1 MQKDDDLFEQEGM
14 QRFSQPTGYIDWQQ
28 TAKITM
34 ETHIPES
41 NLGYKMMEK
50 MGWKAGRGLGS
61 HGQGRVDP
69 ILIELKDETL
79 GIGKAQ
85 EYDETHTFS
94 TAKRKAL
101 DSEKQLEETEVQKI
115 EREHRAEKKQAI
127 MKELEQVKR
136 VFYCELCDKQYNKIS
151 EYEQHLQSYDHHHKK
166 RFKDMKET
174 TRNSALK
181 QLEKEKRLNREKKR
195 EEREMKR
202 MQEAIQKKLGEA
214 KSPAP
219 AALPLASVVKV
230 PSTSENKGGW
240 SSVPVS
246 SSTGGGW
253 TSVSGSSSFKPI
265 DEAPTNSK
273 GRWSTVTE
281 GAVSNTTAS
290 TTANITSSHPE
301 TKVPETKPDLNTSS
315 TMAPKKLAFGLKKT
329 NGFQFGLKKKQN

>member
-1 MQKDDDLFEQEGM
+1 M
-14 QRFSQPTGYIDWQQ
+14 IWQ
-28 TAKITM
+28 
-34 ETHIPES
+34 
-41 NLGYKMMEK
+41 
-50 MGWKAGRGLGS
+50 
-61 HGQGRVDP
+61 
-69 ILIELKDETL
+69 
-79 GIGKAQ
+79 
-85 EYDETHTFS
+85 
-94 TAKRKAL
+94 
-101 DSEKQLEETEVQKI
+101 
-115 EREHRAEKKQAI
+115 
-127 MKELEQVKR
+127 
-136 VFYCELCDKQYNKIS
+136 
-151 EYEQHLQSYDHHHKK
+151 

-240 SSVPVS
+240 SSVSVS

-273 GRWSTVTE
+273 GGWSTVTE
-281 GAVSNTTAS
+281 GAVSSTTAS

>member
-1 MQKDDDLFEQEGM
+1 MVKVTVVYIQNDCFAHLF
-14 QRFSQPTGYIDWQQ
+14 F
-28 TAKITM
+28 
-34 ETHIPES
+34 
-41 NLGYKMMEK
+41 L
-50 MGWKAGRGLGS
+50 
-61 HGQGRVDP
+61 GRVDP

-85 EYDETHTFS
+85 EYDETHTIS

-166 RFKDMKET
+166 VNEPYRVLPIDLISMLWQRFKDMKET

-219 AALPLASVVKV
+219 AALPLTSAVKV

-253 TSVSGSSSFKPI
+253 TSVSGGSSFKPV

-273 GRWSTVTE
+273 GGWSTVTE
-281 GAVSNTTAS
+281 GTVPSTTAS
-290 TTANITSSHPE
+290 TTASITSSHPE
-301 TKVPETKPDLNTSS
+301 TKVPETKPALNTSS
-315 TMAPKKLAFGLKKT
+315 TTAPKKLAFGLKKT